1 MFLLQV
7 NRTGEPLVE
16 ENDASLSFDALQRS
30 IAFSKSHMV
39 SQIKE
44 EPPDQLL
51 GNTSATL
58 RDLLMS

>member
-1 MFLLQV
+1 M
-7 NRTGEPLVE
+7 E
-16 ENDASLSFDALQRS
+16 ENDASLNFDALQRS

-39 SQIKE
+39 AVIKE

-51 GNTSATL
+51 SNSNATL